1 MTLPEVSLER
11 KSAEFGGTWG
21 LLSYPPADLTLHTV
35 ERLWVDNKRSISCIP
50 CGRYLVRATYSPRF
64 GRKMYLLL
72 DVPKRDGIRIHPANW
87 PMQLNGCIAL
97 GTAVAR
103 KIDGKM
109 LLNSRVAVSR
119 LERTLGLQPFY
130 LTITGE
136 PA

>member
-1 MTLPEVSLER
+1 MSLPEVSLER
-11 KSAEFGGTWG
+11 RSAELGGTWG
-21 LLSYPPADLTLHTV
+21 ILSYPPADLVLHTV
-35 ERLWVDNKRSISCIP
+35 ERLWVDNKRGISCVP

-72 DVPKRDGIRIHPANW
+72 DVPHRDGIRIHPANW
-87 PMQLNGCIAL
+87 PRQLNGCIAL

-109 LLNSRVAVSR
+109 LLNSRVAVNR

-130 LTITGE
+130 LTISGE
-136 PA
+136 PT

>member
-1 MTLPEVSLER
+1 MSLPEVSLER
-11 KSAEFGGTWG
+11 RSAELGGTWG
-21 LLSYPPADLTLHTV
+21 ILSYPPADLVLHTV
-35 ERLWVDNKRSISCIP
+35 ERLWVDNKRGISCVP

-72 DVPKRDGIRIHPANW
+72 DVPHRDGIRIHPANW

-109 LLNSRVAVSR
+109 LLNSRVAVNR

-130 LTITGE
+130 LTISGE
-136 PA
+136 PT

>member
-1 MTLPEVSLER
+1 MTIPEVSLER
-11 KSAEFGGTWG
+11 RSAELGGTWG
-21 LLSYPPADLTLHTV
+21 ILSYPPANLTLHTV
-35 ERLWVDNKRSISCIP
+35 ERLWVDNKRGISCVP

-72 DVPKRDGIRIHPANW
+72 DVPHRDGIRIHPANW
-87 PMQLNGCIAL
+87 PRQLNGCIAL

-103 KIDGKM
+103 KVDCKM

-136 PA
+136 PT

>member
-11 KSAEFGGTWG
+11 RSSEFGGTWG

-35 ERLWVDNKRSISCIP
+35 EQLWVDNKRGISCVP

-72 DVPKRDGIRIHPANW
+72 DVPHRDGIRIHPANW

-97 GTAVAR
+97 GTAVAS

-109 LLNSRVAVSR
+109 LLNSRVAVNR
-119 LERTLGLQPFY
+119 LERTLSLQPFY

-136 PA
+136 PT